1 MSQQDQFDRIVSAL
15 HEAALDDTVWP
26 SASTLIADTVHRQPA
41 VAAQLTAPLL
51 SPPISS
57 LVAKIPQIGE
67 EIGERGVIGT
77 PQVSPPGGNAY
88 VRAAAEA
95 G

>member
-15 HEAALDDTVWP
+15 HEDALDDTVWP

-51 SPPISS
+51 PPFRLLPQKYPKLGRKSVN
-57 LVAKIPQIGE
+57 VA
-67 EIGERGVIGT
+67 
-77 PQVSPPGGNAY
+77 
-88 VRAAAEA
+88 
-95 G
+95 

>member
-26 SASTLIADTVHRQPA
+26 SASTLIADTVYRQPA

-51 SPPISS
+51 PPKFVSCR
-57 LVAKIPQIGE
+57 KN
-67 EIGERGVIGT
+67 T
-77 PQVSPPGGNAY
+77 PNWGGN
-88 VRAAAEA
+88 R
-95 G
+95 